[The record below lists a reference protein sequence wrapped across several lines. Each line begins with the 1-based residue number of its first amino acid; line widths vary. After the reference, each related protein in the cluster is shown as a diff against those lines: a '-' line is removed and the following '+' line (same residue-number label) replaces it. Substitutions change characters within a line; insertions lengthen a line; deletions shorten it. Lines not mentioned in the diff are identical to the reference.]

1 LAEQLTLYEVT
12 ISIFYAFNAFFRGEF
27 VKMLELKFREDGPPP
42 YFELNIHYLNPL
54 LKDIWL

>member
-1 LAEQLTLYEVT
+1 MKEKLTLYEVT
-12 ISIFYAFNAFFRGEF
+12 ISIFYAFNAYFRGEF
-27 VKMLELKFREDGPPP
+27 VRMLDLKFHDEAP